1 MAKLTE
7 LIASWF
13 RPRESDEN
21 EFYDDEPV
29 QANDTPTQSVEQN
42 PITQTTV
49 ADARQPVMAAA
60 PQYATPVN
68 QPPRPVT
75 PQPAAFQP
83 ISAQPSVS
91 QQVPSQQAV
100 PQQLPEAQEL
110 PKVEVQIPYWLE
122 DEDTLRDEGVLFGLS
137 ESDPHEKTDII
148 HKYFSNLTASH
159 LANIEEHNERI
170 QELNLFIGQ
179 KQNRIDEL
187 QERLKTPGARAEGEH
202 HLPRTLIGITLCAAM
217 CVGNFF
223 LIRESLKPAFA
234 DNSWIALGVFL
245 AGMFSLFGRI
255 SLFHDTDSKVT
266 WKSLLEEIGLPFAAA
281 LFVFANV
288 ITYQTWWQA
297 FALFV
302 FVFFLFLFAGKL
314 LLSNITVLRNDLQVW
329 LNIRRDRQDF
339 VENNYNWESECQT
352 LQEEIDDL
360 RVKKWQVLREQSHAE
375 TERDRLFAKR
385 DMLIK
390 LFESEFYLARRMKNE
405 LTTRQ
410 LNLIQKGK

>member
-7 LIASWF
+7 LIAGWF

-29 QANDTPTQSVEQN
+29 QANDTPTQSVEQI
-42 PITQTTV
+42 PITQTPV
-49 ADARQPVMAAA
+49 ADTRQPLMAAA
-60 PQYATPVN
+60 PPYQAPAPQQAASRPAS
-68 QPPRPVT
+68 QPMPPMPAA
-75 PQPAAFQP
+75 PQPA
-83 ISAQPSVS
+83 
-91 QQVPSQQAV
+91 
-100 PQQLPEAQEL
+100 LPALQSEAPEL

-148 HKYFSNLTASH
+148 HKYFSNLAASH

-329 LNIRRDRQDF
+329 LNIRRDRHDF

>member
-7 LIASWF
+7 LIAGWF

-49 ADARQPVMAAA
+49 AQTRQPVMAAA
-60 PQYATPVN
+60 PQYQPPVN
-68 QPPRPVT
+68 QSGAPQYIAPQPAAAQPVT
-75 PQPAAFQP
+75 PQPVA
-83 ISAQPSVS
+83 AQP
-91 QQVPSQQAV
+91 PV
-100 PQQLPEAQEL
+100 PQHPEPQEL

-148 HKYFSNLTASH
+148 HKYFSNLAASH
-159 LANIEEHNERI
+159 IAGIEQHNERI

-187 QERLKTPGARAEGEH
+187 QERLKTPGTRAEGEH

-266 WKSLLEEIGLPFAAA
+266 WKSLLEEIGLPFASA

-352 LQEEIDDL
+352 LQEEIDNL
-360 RVKKWQVLREQSHAE
+360 RVNKWQVLREQSHAE

>member
-7 LIASWF
+7 LIAGWF
-13 RPRESDEN
+13 RPKESDEN
-21 EFYDDEPV
+21 QFYDDEPV
-29 QANDTPTQSVEQN
+29 EANDTPTQSVEQN
-42 PITQTTV
+42 QITQTSV
-49 ADARQPVMAAA
+49 AETRQPVVAATPQYQQVAARPAVPQPPA
-60 PQYATPVN
+60 PQPT
-68 QPPRPVT
+68 
-75 PQPAAFQP
+75 AA
-83 ISAQPSVS
+83 
-91 QQVPSQQAV
+91 
-100 PQQLPEAQEL
+100 QQLPEAQEL

-137 ESDPHEKTDII
+137 ESDPNEKTDII
-148 HKYFSNLTASH
+148 HKYFSNLAASH
-159 LANIEEHNERI
+159 LASIEEHNERI

-329 LNIRRDRQDF
+329 LNIRRDRRDF

-352 LQEEIDDL
+352 LQEEIDGL

>member
-7 LIASWF
+7 LIAGWF

-42 PITQTTV
+42 PITQTPV
-49 ADARQPVMAAA
+49 AGTRQPLMAAA
-60 PQYATPVN
+60 RQYQAPAPSPVAA
-68 QPPRPVT
+68 
-75 PQPAAFQP
+75 QPAAP
-83 ISAQPSVS
+83 
-91 QQVPSQQAV
+91 QQAV
-100 PQQLPEAQEL
+100 PQMQVPLPAAPQPALPQWQSEAQEL
-110 PKVEVQIPYWLE
+110 PKVEVPIPYWLE

-148 HKYFSNLTASH
+148 HKYFSNLAASH